1 MSMYLHSQQASFDA
15 ERERWIAS
23 GQANYSNENEAGNDV
38 AETLELADGSSV
50 VSSHVAGNLWQIK
63 VNVGDE
69 VIEGDVVVVVESMKM
84 EISVTASCSGKVTH
98 VLCQEGS
105 AVAAGQQLLVI
116 AEK

>member
-1 MSMYLHSQQASFDA
+1 M
-15 ERERWIAS
+15 
-23 GQANYSNENEAGNDV
+23 
-38 AETLELADGSSV
+38 
-50 VSSHVAGNLWQIK
+50 AGNLWQIK

-69 VIEGDVVVVVESMKM
+69 VSEGDVVVVVESMKM